1 MSASGVS
8 RSPILRV
15 GILAGLLP
23 LGILAGCA
31 RGNEVTSTPVLPAPA
46 SVAPASNRSD
56 SSIPASSIPA
66 SSIPASVA
74 PASSIPAST
83 TARSIAAPTMP
94 SLGPTAD
101 DRLSFDERAAVDGW
115 ITRDDPV
122 MGGRSR
128 SNVRWEP
135 AGLVFSGTVSL
146 ENNGGFAS
154 LQGPQLDP
162 VLVQVWSATP
172 GLRFDLA
179 GDGKVYVVQVF
190 TGTQG
195 WIQRITAPSGEGSV
209 TARWDRFTPVDR
221 FLNPRAGGGRIDP
234 GAVDRLALYILD
246 KQVGPFRLVLKSI
259 EGAAG

>member
-1 MSASGVS
+1 MPASGVS
-8 RSPILRV
+8 RSPVLRA
-15 GILAGLLP
+15 GILAGLVLM
-23 LGILAGCA
+23 GILAGCA
-31 RGNEVTSTPVLPAPA
+31 RGNEVTSTPLLPVSVSVAAAPNSLVSTIPVSSTPVSSAPA
-46 SVAPASNRSD
+46 STMPV
-56 SSIPASSIPA
+56 
-66 SSIPASVA
+66 
-74 PASSIPAST
+74 ST
-83 TARSIAAPTMP
+83 TTLSTAAPTLP

-101 DRLSFDERAAVDGW
+101 DRLSFDDRAAVDGW

-128 SNVRWEP
+128 SSVRWEP

-154 LQGPQLDP
+154 LQGPLLDP
-162 VLVQVWSATP
+162 ALVQVWSAAP

-209 TARWDRFTPVDR
+209 TARWDRFAPVDR
-221 FLNPRAGGGRIDP
+221 FLNPRAGGGRLDP

-246 KQVGPFRLVLKSI
+246 KQVGPFRLVLRAI
-259 EGAAG
+259 QGAAG